1 VGDKMIRYRSVLIL
15 FIFFAFQFTVGCYR
29 FDNSTPTATAHS
41 FANYLIEN
49 NQKRIS
55 QLISPELSAQDVLSE
70 LAPWF
75 KDKEYS
81 RVMFTKKEYEEEAID
96 KPYIA
101 VIRPEAK
108 HPLTVLYLTIEPGNK
123 GYVVTK
129 YSLEHQ

>member
-1 VGDKMIRYRSVLIL
+1 MKTYKYGLIL
-15 FIFFAFQFTVGCYR
+15 LIVIALQFTLGCYK
-29 FDNSTPTATAHS
+29 FDNSTPAATAHS

-49 NQKRIS
+49 NQKRIA
-55 QLISPELSAQDVLSE
+55 QLTSPKLSAQDVLSE

-81 RVMFTKKEYEEEAID
+81 KVMFTKKEYEEEVSD

-101 VIRPEAK
+101 IIRPE
-108 HPLTVLYLTIEPGNK
+108 PTQLLTVLYLTIEPGNK

-129 YSLEHQ
+129 YSFEHQ